1 MTVELDNKIHM
12 TEVED
17 PPPPPDMQAAALVN
31 GGAVGGPKLINDGLL
46 CNIAMSMSSFPNK
59 DDFVAQV
66 ERVCDISEIMEAR
79 RKLFTHYYDAIC
91 PENKELILG
100 IKRQTPKKFIL
111 DIVNQMMKIDKTG
124 SDMNMFCMPWN
135 YKLRLFESDSENLCK
150 TMEKEMSNELDMKI
164 EALEK
169 RLNEKNRLLHS
180 SIVESV
186 NKAIAQV
193 PSYAGIAGAAG
204 HQTGAIPKILVQ
216 EVGGQAGGV
225 GDRVRTEQGGRLT
238 EGGVRTR
245 TRSESNKRRRGN
257 DGEPIAVQDER
268 EKVEKAGQR
277 RAQKPCVVGT
287 AGVTA
292 GRKMRAPP
300 ADIFV
305 WGVHPD
311 TTLED
316 IVNDLAA
323 SEIKIETKDIEKK
336 SKEGSYLDSY
346 KVSVPADDLTKALNP
361 EIWPLRVK
369 VREFI
374 HYRRNHAK
382 NGQQGGQQ
390 RGQQDGQQGAQQ
402 GQRQQ
407 NYGQHPHA
415 GGQYAQGQP
424 GHVQPS
430 HGQGPQGQQPQA
442 GGHPVHAN
450 FYNAVN
456 SVGQQQQQ
464 QQLYPNLSNMFGV
477 LSGPEAPNPNL

>member
-1 MTVELDNKIHM
+1 
-12 TEVED
+12 
-17 PPPPPDMQAAALVN
+17 
-31 GGAVGGPKLINDGLL
+31 
-46 CNIAMSMSSFPNK
+46 MSSFPNK

-79 RKLFTHYYDAIC
+79 RKLFTHYCDAIC

-111 DIVNQMMKIDKTG
+111 DIVNQMMKIDKMG
-124 SDMNMFCMPWN
+124 PDMNMFCMPWN
-135 YKLRLFESDSENLCK
+135 YKLRLFESESETLCK

-216 EVGGQAGGV
+216 RVADQAGEV

-245 TRSESNKRRRGN
+245 TRSESNKCRRGN
-257 DGEPIAVQDER
+257 DGEPIEVQDER

-277 RAQKPCVVGT
+277 RGQKPCVIGT

-311 TTLED
+311 TTIQD
-316 IVNDLAA
+316 IVADLAD
-323 SEIKIETKDIEKK
+323 SDINIREEDIEKK
-336 SKEGSYLDSY
+336 SNKEAYLSSY
-346 KVSVPADDLTKALNP
+346 KITVKAEDLQKALDP
-361 EIWPLRVK
+361 SVWPS
-369 VREFI
+369 E
-374 HYRRNHAK
+374 
-382 NGQQGGQQ
+382 
-390 RGQQDGQQGAQQ
+390 
-402 GQRQQ
+402 
-407 NYGQHPHA
+407 
-415 GGQYAQGQP
+415 
-424 GHVQPS
+424 
-430 HGQGPQGQQPQA
+430 
-442 GGHPVHAN
+442 
-450 FYNAVN
+450 
-456 SVGQQQQQ
+456 
-464 QQLYPNLSNMFGV
+464 
-477 LSGPEAPNPNL
+477 

>member
-59 DDFVAQV
+59 EDFVAQV

-135 YKLRLFESDSENLCK
+135 YKLRLFESESETLCK

-164 EALEK
+164 EALEN

-204 HQTGAIPKILVQ
+204 RQTGAIPKILVQ
-216 EVGGQAGGV
+216 EVGGQAGEA
-225 GDRVRTEQGGRLT
+225 GDRVRTVQGGRLT

-287 AGVTA
+287 AGATA

-305 WGVHPD
+305 WGIHPD
-311 TTLED
+311 TTIQD
-316 IVNDLAA
+316 IVADLAD
-323 SEIKIETKDIEKK
+323 SDIIIKEENVEKK
-336 SKEGSYLDSY
+336 SNKEAYLSSY
-346 KVSVPADDLTKALNP
+346 KISVKAEDLPKALDP
-361 EIWPLRVK
+361 SVWPLRVK
-369 VREFI
+369 VRPFI
-374 HYRRNHAK
+374 HYSRKNPRQTAPGNRGAAPTHA
-382 NGQQGGQQ
+382 QHERDQGE
-390 RGQQDGQQGAQQ
+390 RGQLPGSLD
-402 GQRQQ
+402 Q
-407 NYGQHPHA
+407 NRFA
-415 GGQYAQGQP
+415 ALADNESGGTQT
-424 GHVQPS
+424 V
-430 HGQGPQGQQPQA
+430 
-442 GGHPVHAN
+442 
-450 FYNAVN
+450 
-456 SVGQQQQQ
+456 
-464 QQLYPNLSNMFGV
+464 
-477 LSGPEAPNPNL
+477 